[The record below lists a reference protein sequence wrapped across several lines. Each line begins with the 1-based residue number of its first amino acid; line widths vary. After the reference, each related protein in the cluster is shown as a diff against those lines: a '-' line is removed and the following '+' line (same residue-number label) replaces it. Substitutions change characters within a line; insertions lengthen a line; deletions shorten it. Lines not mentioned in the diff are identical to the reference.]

1 MDGYYCVKRSGVD
14 NVEVKISCAGE
25 RAKNRVRKEESKER
39 SEKSVK
45 IKRRRKKRRR
55 KRVGEKREES

>member
-25 RAKNRVRKEESKER
+25 RARKRIRKEESKER
-39 SEKSVK
+39 SEKECK
-45 IKRRRKKRRR
+45 NKAEEEKKKKR
-55 KRVGEKREES
+55 GS